1 MSVGSTRR
9 EKRELA
15 ELKDDKLQ
23 KEEPV
28 FLQWHA
34 QTQQQV
40 HELLKKT
47 PEELQLELK
56 EILGFKNLQV
66 CMKEA
71 ALLDYYVC
79 GFWWAREA
87 NFTPPQTS
95 FTMAVLHMLL
105 ENIREKQMS
114 LVENLMEFAQAVGA
128 ASQCS
133 TSEEGTTPLL
143 NREEATALMSYI
155 RNSLFQKYTLYQLL
169 FTSAREELLS
179 GLERNIEVFSCQDGF
194 TPMEEGI
201 PSHLLSQ

>member
-1 MSVGSTRR
+1 MSSGSTRR
-9 EKRELA
+9 EKKELA
-15 ELKDDKLQ
+15 KVKDETLQ

-28 FLQWHA
+28 FLKWHA

-56 EILGFKNLQV
+56 EILGFRNHQV

-87 NFTPPQTS
+87 NFDPPQTS
-95 FTMAVLHMLL
+95 FTMAVLYMLL

-114 LVENLMEFAQAVGA
+114 LVENMLELAKALGA
-128 ASQCS
+128 ANQCS
-133 TSEEGTTPLL
+133 TSEEDTVPLL
-143 NREEATALMSYI
+143 TREEATALINYI

-169 FTSAREELLS
+169 FSSSREELLT
-179 GLERNIEVFSCQDGF
+179 GVERNVEVFSCQDGF